1 MSEEQLVQL
10 VSVITNLSVMVLGTA
25 LQLEQ
30 LAVDL
35 PSGVTKYRGYFDVF
49 KDQ

>member
-10 VSVITNLSVMVLGTA
+10 VSVTTNLSVMMFGTA

-30 LAVDL
+30 LAGDL
-35 PSGVTKYRGYFDVF
+35 PSDVTKYRGYFDVL

>member
-1 MSEEQLVQL
+1 MQL
-10 VSVITNLSVMVLGTA
+10 VSVTMNLAVMMLGTA

-35 PSGVTKYRGYFDVF
+35 PSDVTK
-49 KDQ
+49 

>member
-1 MSEEQLVQL
+1 MQL
-10 VSVITNLSVMVLGTA
+10 VSVTMNLAVMMLGTA

-35 PSGVTKYRGYFDVF
+35 PSDVTKYRGYFDVF